1 MDYKTKIDAE
11 TWDFIHK
18 TGEYY
23 PPETISFTVDQQRE
37 IYDRMCRAFFQ
48 GYPDGVTAADHQ
60 IGHIPTRHYTNE
72 NTSSHATVMY
82 FHGGGFVV
90 GGLESHDDV
99 CAEIC
104 DRTGLNVVSV
114 DYRMAPEHLHP
125 AMYDDCLAAT
135 QHILNT
141 TDTPVLL
148 AGDSA
153 GGNLAA
159 TVAHTLRSNPRLI
172 GQVLIYGG
180 FGGDLDA
187 GSFIEHANA
196 PLLTREEILFY
207 EGVRYEGGTKPDN
220 DPTALPLHD
229 TDFSGLPPSVIISA
243 ECDPITD
250 GSQLYHEA
258 IQAAGG
264 TSVWFNEQGLVHG
277 YLRARTTVKRAK
289 DSFDRIITALSALS
303 RNEWPYG

>member
-1 MDYKTKIDAE
+1 MDYSKIIDAE
-11 TWDFIHK
+11 TWAFIHK

-23 PPETISFTVDQQRE
+23 PPETVTYTVDQQRD

-48 GYPDGVTAADHQ
+48 GYPDGITASDLL
-60 IGHIPTRHYTNE
+60 IGQIPTRQYAKSGTAPA
-72 NTSSHATVMY
+72 ATVMY

-114 DYRMAPEHLHP
+114 DYRMAPEHKHP

-135 QHILNT
+135 RHILQS
-141 TDTPVLL
+141 TDLPILL

-159 TVAHTLRSNPRLI
+159 TVAHTLRDDARLI

-180 FGGDLDA
+180 FGGDVDK
-187 GSFIEHANA
+187 GSFITHANA
-196 PLLTREEILFY
+196 PLLTRDEILFY
-207 EGVRYEGGTKPDN
+207 EGIRYEGGTRPEN
-220 DPTALPLHD
+220 DPTAVPLD
-229 TDFSGLPPSVIISA
+229 DKDFSNLPPTVIISA

-250 GSQLYHEA
+250 GSQLYHQA
-258 IQAAGG
+258 ILAAGG
-264 TSVWFNEQGLVHG
+264 KSHWINEAGLVHG
-277 YLRARTTVKRAK
+277 YLRARTTVKRAA
-289 DSFDRIITALSALS
+289 DSFTRIIIALDALAKGT
-303 RNEWPYG
+303 WPYS